1 MVEEDGVEFNVTR
14 QGRDTGVVLT
24 RKSRPRSAPT
34 AKVAAVADVLSANGL
49 DARQVQSRLA
59 DIERGRDASGDVG

>member
-34 AKVAAVADVLSANGL
+34 AKAAALADVLSANGL